1 MEFRR
6 VLFRSRKTFR
16 PHAEALPILIGSP
29 ALLVPALCSNP
40 VEAGKPALLFVLCHL
55 QFFAV
60 DLDEFAVLL
69 LKAGMSIRDMVT
81 DRAFL
86 GSWRLEKIAGRAFLG
101 EWVLPLLGFTVTLF
115 GSARRRGE
123 NVRRQVTL
131 DTVIAGVKTKS
142 SEESLS
148 E

>member
-69 LKAGMSIRDMVT
+69 LKAGMSLRDMVT

-86 GSWRLEKIAGRAFLG
+86 GFWRLEKIAGRAFLG
-101 EWVLPLLGFTVTLF
+101 ERVLPLLGFPVPIF
-115 GSARRRGE
+115 GSSNRRWV
-123 NVRRQVTL
+123 NFRRQAQL
-131 DTVIAGVKTKS
+131 AHVIAVVTPKTTR
-142 SEESLS
+142 ET
-148 E
+148 